1 MKLAVTCALAT
12 AALLMGCAKPAP
24 APVPSPPSPA
34 VLEALLGSV
43 APRHQL
49 GGTVA
54 PLQNVGISSSLS
66 EPASAVLV
74 REGQRVNAGDVLATF
89 DVSDLEAQ
97 LDADLRSADEA
108 DANATKQRFQSIQT
122 IVAGVGNSGQAQA
135 TLTQAQTKLSL
146 DRVTLQRDEQLLAQQ
161 FIARQTVDEARQTV
175 EADVQQIA
183 SAQAALT
190 SARGTVVTNGSTT
203 AGLQGAS
210 IVAARAAA
218 AAARA
223 QAEQVRAQISR
234 ATLRSP
240 IDGIVVSRN
249 LNVAEYPGT
258 RTLFTIQQRGDAY
271 AVLNA
276 SSDEVQ
282 GLRPG
287 AGATVTVPGNGLAA
301 VRGRVEAVLAQAQ
314 PGATNFTVKVRL
326 PNASGA
332 LLAGMAVT
340 ATIDAAAVTGVR
352 IPRSAFTD
360 GSETTVVTVRA
371 DRTQLQPV
379 SVVAEDDGHAIVR
392 GISSGA
398 RIIANGNAGYTSGQI
413 VAAR

>member
-1 MKLAVTCALAT
+1 MV
-12 AALLMGCAKPAP
+12 
-24 APVPSPPSPA
+24 
-34 VLEALLGSV
+34 
-43 APRHQL
+43 
-49 GGTVA
+49 
-54 PLQNVGISSSLS
+54 
-66 EPASAVLV
+66 
-74 REGQRVNAGDVLATF
+74 ATF

-122 IVAGVGNSGQAQA
+122 IVEGVGTSGQAQA
-135 TLTQAQTKLSL
+135 TLTQAQTKLRL
-146 DRVTLQRDEQLLAQQ
+146 DQLTLHRDEQLLAQE

-175 EADVQQIA
+175 EADGQQIA
-183 SAQAALT
+183 SAQAALA
-190 SARGTVVTNGSTT
+190 SARGTVSTNGSTT

-258 RTLFTIQQRGDAY
+258 RTLFTIQQRGDTY

-287 AGATVTVPGNGLAA
+287 DEATVTATGTNGIAS
-301 VRGRVEAVLAQAQ
+301 VRGRIEAVLAQAQ
-314 PGATNFTVKVRL
+314 PGATNFTVKVRI

-340 ATIDAAAVTGVR
+340 ASIDAAPVDGVR

-360 GSETTVVTVRA
+360 GSEATIVTVHD
-371 DRTQLQPV
+371 DRTHLQPV
-379 SVVAEDDGHAIVR
+379 TVVAEDDGHAIVR
-392 GISSGA
+392 GIASGV
-398 RIIANGNAGYTSGQI
+398 RVIVNGNAGYTSGQT
-413 VAAR
+413 VAVR

>member
-1 MKLAVTCALAT
+1 MKRAVISALAT
-12 AALLMGCAKPAP
+12 AALMGCAKHTPAP
-24 APVPSPPSPA
+24 APSPPRPA
-34 VLEALLGSV
+34 VVEATRGSV

-54 PLQNVGISSSLS
+54 PLQNVGISSTLT
-66 EPASAVLV
+66 EPASGVFV
-74 REGQRVNAGDVLATF
+74 REGQRVEAGEVLATF

-108 DANATKQRFQSIQT
+108 DANATKQWFASIQT
-122 IVAGVGNSGQAQA
+122 IVTGIGSSGEAQA
-135 TLTQAQTKLSL
+135 TLTQAKTKLRL
-146 DRVTLQRDEQLLAQQ
+146 DQLTLQRDEQLLAQE

-175 EADVQQIA
+175 EADQQQIA
-183 SAQAALT
+183 SGQAALD
-190 SARGTVVTNGSTT
+190 AAVGTVQTNGSMTS
-203 AGLQGAS
+203 GLQGAS

-218 AAARA
+218 AAARS

-240 IDGIVVSRN
+240 IDGVVVSRN
-249 LNVAEYPGT
+249 LNVAEYPGS
-258 RTLFTIQQRGDAY
+258 RTLFTIQQRGDTY

-287 AGATVTVPGNGLAA
+287 DAATVTATGNGLAS
-301 VRGRVEAVLAQAQ
+301 VRGRIEAVLAQAQ
-314 PGATNFTVKVRL
+314 PGATNFSVKVRL

-340 ATIDAAAVTGVR
+340 ASIDAAPVDGVR

-360 GSETTVVTVRA
+360 GSETTIVTVRD
-371 DRTQLQPV
+371 DRTHLQPV
-379 SVVAEDDGHAIVR
+379 TVVAEDDGHAVVR
-392 GISSGA
+392 GLTDGA
-398 RIIANGNAGYTSGQI
+398 RVIVNGNAGYTSGQT
-413 VAAR
+413 VAVR

>member
-1 MKLAVTCALAT
+1 MR
-12 AALLMGCAKPAP
+12 
-24 APVPSPPSPA
+24 
-34 VLEALLGSV
+34 GSV
-43 APRHQL
+43 APRHHL

-74 REGQRVNAGDVLATF
+74 REGQRVNAGDLLATF

-97 LDADLRSADEA
+97 LAADLRSADEA
-108 DANATKQRFQSIQT
+108 EANATKQRFQSIQT
-122 IVAGVGNSGQAQA
+122 IVEGQGTSGQAQA
-135 TLTQAQTKLSL
+135 TLKQAQTKLSL
-146 DRVTLQRDEQLLAQQ
+146 DQLTLQRDEQLLAQQ

-183 SAQAALT
+183 SARAALA
-190 SARGTVVTNGSTT
+190 SARGTVETNGSTS

-240 IDGIVVSRN
+240 IDGVVVSRN

-287 AGATVTVPGNGLAA
+287 DGATVTVTGSGLGSVPG
-301 VRGRVEAVLAQAQ
+301 RIEAVLAQAQ

-332 LLAGMAVT
+332 LLAGMAVS
-340 ATIDAAAVTGVR
+340 ATIDAGAVRGVR

-360 GSETTVVTVRA
+360 GSESTVVTVRD
-371 DRTQLQPV
+371 DRTHLQPV
-379 SVVAEDDGHAIVR
+379 AVVAEDDGHAIVR
-392 GISSGA
+392 GIASGA
-398 RIIANGNAGYTSGQI
+398 QIIVNGNAGYTSGQI
-413 VAAR
+413 VAVR

>member
-1 MKLAVTCALAT
+1 MKLAVASRLASLT
-12 AALLMGCAKPAP
+12 LVMGCATHTPEPA
-24 APVPSPPSPA
+24 PSPPSPA
-34 VLEALLGSV
+34 VTTAVLGSV

-54 PLQNVGISSSLS
+54 PLQNIGISSSLS

-74 REGQRVNAGDVLATF
+74 REGQHVSAGAVLATF
-89 DVSDLEAQ
+89 DVGDLEAQ

-122 IVAGVGNSGQAQA
+122 IVEGVGTSGQAQA
-135 TLTQAQTKLSL
+135 TLRQARTKQNL
-146 DRVTLQRDEQLLAQQ
+146 DELTLQRDEQLLAQA
-161 FIARQTVDEARQTV
+161 FIARQTVDEARQAV
-175 EADVQQIA
+175 EADAQQVA
-183 SAQAALT
+183 SAEAALA
-190 SARGTVVTNGSTT
+190 SARGTVSTNGSTT

-218 AAARA
+218 ASARA

-240 IDGIVVSRN
+240 VDGIVVSRN

-287 AGATVTVPGNGLAA
+287 DGATVTVTGSGLRS
-301 VRGRVEAVLAQAQ
+301 VRGRIEAVLAQAQ

-326 PNASGA
+326 PNPSGT

-340 ATIDAAAVTGVR
+340 TSIEAAAVNGVR

-360 GSETTVVTVRA
+360 GSESTVVSVR
-371 DRTQLQPV
+371 DGRTQLTPV
-379 SVVAEDDGHAIVR
+379 NVIAEDDGHAIVR
-392 GISSGA
+392 GIASGA
-398 RIIANGNAGYTSGQI
+398 RIIADGNAGYTSGQT

>member
-1 MKLAVTCALAT
+1 
-12 AALLMGCAKPAP
+12 
-24 APVPSPPSPA
+24 
-34 VLEALLGSV
+34 
-43 APRHQL
+43 
-49 GGTVA
+49 
-54 PLQNVGISSSLS
+54 
-66 EPASAVLV
+66 
-74 REGQRVNAGDVLATF
+74 
-89 DVSDLEAQ
+89 
-97 LDADLRSADEA
+97 
-108 DANATKQRFQSIQT
+108 
-122 IVAGVGNSGQAQA
+122 
-135 TLTQAQTKLSL
+135 
-146 DRVTLQRDEQLLAQQ
+146 
-161 FIARQTVDEARQTV
+161 V
-175 EADVQQIA
+175 E
-183 SAQAALT
+183 
-190 SARGTVVTNGSTT
+190 TNGSTSD
-203 AGLQGAS
+203 GLQGAS

-223 QAEQVRAQISR
+223 QAEEVEAQISR

-271 AVLNA
+271 AILNA

-287 AGATVTVPGNGLAA
+287 DGANVTVTGSGLAS
-301 VRGRVEAVLAQAQ
+301 VRGRIEAVLAQAQ
-314 PGATNFTVKVRL
+314 PGATNFTIKIRL

-340 ATIDAAAVTGVR
+340 ASLDAAPVNGVR

-360 GSETTVVTVRA
+360 GSEATVVTVRD

-379 SVVAEDDGHAIVR
+379 IVIAEDDGHAIVR
-392 GISSGA
+392 GIPSGA

-413 VAAR
+413 VASR

>member
-1 MKLAVTCALAT
+1 M
-12 AALLMGCAKPAP
+12 
-24 APVPSPPSPA
+24 
-34 VLEALLGSV
+34 LGSV

-97 LDADLRSADEA
+97 LDADIRSADEA

-122 IVAGVGNSGQAQA
+122 IVEGVGTSGQAQA
-135 TLTQAQTKLSL
+135 TLTQAQTKLRL
-146 DRVTLQRDEQLLAQQ
+146 DRLTLQRDEQLLAQQ

-183 SAQAALT
+183 SAQAALV
-190 SARGTVVTNGSTT
+190 SARGTVATNGSTS

-240 IDGIVVSRN
+240 IDGTVVSRN
-249 LNVAEYPGT
+249 LNVAEYPGS

-287 AGATVTVPGNGLAA
+287 ADATVTVPGSGLAS

-340 ATIDAAAVTGVR
+340 ASIDAAAVSGVR

-371 DRTQLQPV
+371 ERTQLQPV
-379 SVVAEDDGHAIVR
+379 TVVAEDNGHAIVR
-392 GISSGA
+392 GIARGA
-398 RIIANGNAGYTSGQI
+398 SIIANGNAGYTSGQI

>member
-1 MKLAVTCALAT
+1 V
-12 AALLMGCAKPAP
+12 
-24 APVPSPPSPA
+24 
-34 VLEALLGSV
+34 
-43 APRHQL
+43 
-49 GGTVA
+49 
-54 PLQNVGISSSLS
+54 
-66 EPASAVLV
+66 
-74 REGQRVNAGDVLATF
+74 
-89 DVSDLEAQ
+89 
-97 LDADLRSADEA
+97 
-108 DANATKQRFQSIQT
+108 TKQRFQSIQT
-122 IVAGVGNSGQAQA
+122 IGEGVGTSGQAQA
-135 TLTQAQTKLSL
+135 TLTQAQTKLRL
-146 DRVTLQRDEQLLAQQ
+146 DQLTLQRDEQLLAQQ

-183 SAQAALT
+183 SAQAALN
-190 SARGTVVTNGSTT
+190 SARATVTTNGSTT

-218 AAARA
+218 AATRA
-223 QAEQVRAQISR
+223 QAEQIRAQISR

-282 GLRPG
+282 GLREG
-287 AGATVTVPGNGLAA
+287 DDATVTVTGNGLAA
-301 VRGRVEAVLAQAQ
+301 VRGRVEAVLAQVQ

-340 ATIDAAAVTGVR
+340 ASINAAPVNGVR

-360 GSETTVVTVRA
+360 GSEATVVTVRD
-371 DRTQLQPV
+371 DRTHLQPV
-379 SVVAEDDGHAIVR
+379 VVVAEDDGHAIVR
-392 GISSGA
+392 GIARGS
-398 RIIANGNAGYTSGQI
+398 RIIVNGNAGYTSGQI

>member
-1 MKLAVTCALAT
+1 MKVAVTCALAT
-12 AALLMGCAKPAP
+12 ASLLIGCAKPAP
-24 APVPSPPSPA
+24 APAPSPPPA
-34 VLEALLGSV
+34 TVVEAALGSV
-43 APRHQL
+43 APRRQL

-74 REGQRVNAGDVLATF
+74 REGQRVRAGDVLATF
-89 DVSDLEAQ
+89 DVSDLEAE
-97 LDADLRSADEA
+97 LDADLRNADEA
-108 DANATKQRFQSIQT
+108 DANATKQRFASIQT
-122 IVAGVGNSGQAQA
+122 IVQGVGTSGQAQA
-135 TLTQAQTKLSL
+135 SLTQARTKLSL
-146 DRVTLQRDEQLLAQQ
+146 DQLTLQRDEQLLAQE

-175 EADVQQIA
+175 EADAQQIA
-183 SAQAALT
+183 SAQAALD
-190 SARGTVVTNGSTT
+190 SARGTVETNGSTS

-223 QAEQVRAQISR
+223 QAEQVEAQISR

-240 IDGIVVSRN
+240 IDGVVVSRN

-271 AVLNA
+271 AILNA

-287 AGATVTVPGNGLAA
+287 DRATVTVTGSGLGS
-301 VRGRVEAVLAQAQ
+301 VRGRIEAVLAQAQ
-314 PGATNFTVKVRL
+314 PGATNFTIKVRL

-340 ATIDAAAVTGVR
+340 ASIDAAPIDGVR

-360 GSETTVVTVRA
+360 GSEATVVTVRD
-371 DRTQLQPV
+371 DRTQLEPV
-379 SVVAEDDGHAIVR
+379 TVIAEDDGHAIVR
-392 GISSGA
+392 GVPSGA

>member
-1 MKLAVTCALAT
+1 MKVAVAPLLT
-12 AALLMGCAKPAP
+12 AVALLAGCAKPVP
-24 APVPSPPSPA
+24 HPTPSPPRPA
-34 VLEALLGSV
+34 IVAAALGSV
-43 APRHQL
+43 APRRQL

-66 EPASAVLV
+66 EPASAVFV
-74 REGQRVNAGDVLATF
+74 REGQRVTAGEVLAIF
-89 DVSDLEAQ
+89 DVGDLQAQ

-122 IVAGVGNSGQAQA
+122 IVAGVGTSGQAQA
-135 TLTQAQTKLSL
+135 TLAQAQTKLRL
-146 DRVTLQRDEQLLAQQ
+146 DQLTLRRDEQLLAQQ
-161 FIARQTVDEARQTV
+161 FIARQTVDQARQTV

-183 SAQAALT
+183 SAQAALD
-190 SARGTVVTNGSTT
+190 SARGTVATNGSTS

-240 IDGIVVSRN
+240 IDGVVVSRN
-249 LNVAEYPGT
+249 LNEAEYPGT

-287 AGATVTVPGNGLAA
+287 DGATVTVTGSNLAP
-301 VRGRVEAVLAQAQ
+301 VRGRIEAVLAQAQ

-326 PNASGA
+326 PNASDT

-340 ATIDAAAVTGVR
+340 ASIDAGAVNGVR
-352 IPRSAFTD
+352 IPRSTFTD
-360 GSETTVVTVRA
+360 GSESTVVAVRG
-371 DRTQLQPV
+371 DRTYLQPV
-379 SVVAEDDGHAIVR
+379 VVVAEDEGHAIVR
-392 GISSGA
+392 GIASGV
-398 RIIANGNAGYTSGQI
+398 RIIRNGNAGYTGGQT

>member
-1 MKLAVTCALAT
+1 MKRALPLALA
-12 AALLMGCAKPAP
+12 AAVLVAGCASHPPEPA
-24 APVPSPPSPA
+24 ASPPSPT
-34 VLEALLGSV
+34 VVEAIVGSV
-43 APRHQL
+43 VPRHQL
-49 GGTVA
+49 GGTIA
-54 PLQNVGISSSLS
+54 PLQNVGISSTLS
-66 EPASAVLV
+66 EPAAAVLV
-74 REGQRVNAGDVLATF
+74 HEGQRVDAGDLLAIF

-97 LDADLRSADEA
+97 LDADIRSADEA
-108 DANATKQRFQSIQT
+108 EANVTKQRFQSVQT
-122 IVAGVGNSGQAQA
+122 IVEGVGTAGEAQA
-135 TLTQAQTKLSL
+135 TLTQAQTKLRL
-146 DRVTLQRDEQLLAQQ
+146 DQLTLQRDEQLLAKE

-175 EADVQQIA
+175 EADQQQIA
-183 SAQAALT
+183 SAEASLT
-190 SARGTVVTNGSTT
+190 SAQGAVQTNGSTT

-223 QAEQVRAQISR
+223 QAEQVRVQISR

-240 IDGIVVSRN
+240 IDGVVVSRN
-249 LNVAEYPGT
+249 LNVAEYPGS

-287 AGATVTVPGNGLAA
+287 DPATVTVNGSGLHA

-326 PNASGA
+326 PNDSGA
-332 LLAGMAVT
+332 LLAGMAV
-340 ATIDAAAVTGVR
+340 AASINAAAVNGVR

-360 GSETTVVTVRA
+360 GSESTVVAVR
-371 DRTQLQPV
+371 DGRTSLQPV
-379 SVVAEDDGHAIVR
+379 TVIAEDDGHAIVL
-392 GISSGA
+392 GLGTGA

>member
-1 MKLAVTCALAT
+1 MVEAT
-12 AALLMGCAKPAP
+12 
-24 APVPSPPSPA
+24 
-34 VLEALLGSV
+34 LGSV
-43 APRHQL
+43 APRHTL

-66 EPASAVLV
+66 EPAAAVYV
-74 REGQRVNAGDVLATF
+74 REGQRVNAGDVVATF

-97 LDADLRSADEA
+97 LDADLRSADQA
-108 DANATKQRFQSIQT
+108 DANATKQRYQSIQT
-122 IVAGVGNSGQAQA
+122 IVEGVGSSGQAQA
-135 TLTQAQTKLSL
+135 TLTQAQTKLRL
-146 DRVTLQRDEQLLAQQ
+146 DRLTLQRDEQLLAQE
-161 FIARQTVDEARQTV
+161 FIARQTVDEARQLV
-175 EADVQQIA
+175 EADTQQIA
-183 SAQAALT
+183 SAQAALAA
-190 SARGTVVTNGSTT
+190 ARGTVSTNGSTT

-240 IDGIVVSRN
+240 IDGVVVSRN

-258 RTLFTIQQRGDAY
+258 RTLFTIQQRGDTY

-276 SSDEVQ
+276 SSVDVQ
-282 GLRPG
+282 GLR
-287 AGATVTVPGNGLAA
+287 AGDAATVTATGNGLAS
-301 VRGRVEAVLAQAQ
+301 VRGRIEAVLAQAQ

-340 ATIDAAAVTGVR
+340 ATIDAAPVNGVR
-352 IPRSAFTD
+352 IPRSTFTD
-360 GSETTVVTVRA
+360 GSETAVVTVR
-371 DRTQLQPV
+371 DNRTHIQPV
-379 SVVAEDDGHAIVR
+379 TIVAEDDRNAIVR
-392 GISSGA
+392 GIASGV
-398 RIIANGNAGYTSGQI
+398 RVIANGNAGYSSGQT
-413 VAAR
+413 VAVR

>member
-1 MKLAVTCALAT
+1 MKVALASVLAT
-12 AALLMGCAKPAP
+12 VALLVGCAKPAP
-24 APVPSPPSPA
+24 QPTPSPPSPA
-34 VLEALLGSV
+34 IVEAALGSV

-74 REGQRVNAGDVLATF
+74 REGQRVAAGDVLATF
-89 DVSDLEAQ
+89 DVSDLQAQ
-97 LDADLRSADEA
+97 LEADLRSADEA

-122 IVAGVGNSGQAQA
+122 IVEGVGTSGQAQA

-146 DRVTLQRDEQLLAQQ
+146 DQLTLERDEQLLAQQ

-183 SAQAALT
+183 SARAALD
-190 SARGTVVTNGSTT
+190 SARGTVETNGSTS

-223 QAEQVRAQISR
+223 QADQVRAQISR

-240 IDGIVVSRN
+240 IDGVVVSRN
-249 LNVAEYPGT
+249 LNVAEYPGS
-258 RTLFTIQQRGDAY
+258 RTLFTIQQSGDAY
-271 AVLNA
+271 AMLNA

-287 AGATVTVPGNGLAA
+287 DRATVTVTGSGLAA
-301 VRGRVEAVLAQAQ
+301 VRGRIEAVLAQAQ

-340 ATIDAAAVTGVR
+340 ASLDAGTVKGVR

-360 GSETTVVTVRA
+360 GSESTVVAVRD
-371 DRTQLQPV
+371 DRTYLQPV
-379 SVVAEDDGHAIVR
+379 VVLAEDTGHAIVR
-392 GISSGA
+392 GIASGA
-398 RIIANGNAGYTSGQI
+398 RIIRNGNAGYTSGQI
-413 VAAR
+413 VAVR

>member
-1 MKLAVTCALAT
+1 MKLAVTPALVT
-12 AALLMGCAKPAP
+12 AALLMGCATHAPDPA
-24 APVPSPPSPA
+24 PSPPRPA
-34 VLEALLGSV
+34 VVDATLGSV
-43 APRHQL
+43 TPRHQL
-49 GGTVA
+49 GGVVA

-89 DVSDLEAQ
+89 DVSDLEAE
-97 LDADLRSADEA
+97 LDADMRSADEA
-108 DANATKQRFQSIQT
+108 YANAAKQRYQSVQT
-122 IVAGVGNSGQAQA
+122 IVEGVGSFGQAQA
-135 TLTQAQTKLSL
+135 TLRQAKTKLNL
-146 DRVTLQRDEQLLAQQ
+146 DQLTLHRDEQLLAQE

-175 EADVQQIA
+175 QADVQQIA
-183 SAQAALT
+183 SAQAALD
-190 SARGTVVTNGSTT
+190 SARGTVQTNGSTS

-210 IVAARAAA
+210 ILAARAAA

-234 ATLRSP
+234 ATLRAP
-240 IDGIVVSRN
+240 IDGVVVSRN

-287 AGATVTVPGNGLAA
+287 DAATVTVTGSNFGS
-301 VRGRVEAVLAQAQ
+301 VRGRIEAILAQAQ
-314 PGATNFTVKVRL
+314 PGATNFTVKVRV

-340 ATIDAAAVTGVR
+340 ASIDAAAVNGVR
-352 IPRSAFTD
+352 VPRSAFTD
-360 GSETTVVTVRA
+360 GSEATIVTVRG
-371 DRTQLQPV
+371 DRTHLQPV
-379 SVVAEDDGHAIVR
+379 AVVAEDNSHAIVR
-392 GISSGA
+392 GIASGT

>member
-1 MKLAVTCALAT
+1 MKLAVTCAIAT
-12 AALLMGCAKPAP
+12 AALLMGCAKSAP
-24 APVPSPPSPA
+24 DPTSSPPSPA
-34 VLEALLGSV
+34 VVQAMLGSV
-43 APRHQL
+43 APRHEL
-49 GGTVA
+49 GGIVA
-54 PLQNVGISSSLS
+54 PLQNVGLSSSLS

-74 REGQRVNAGDVLATF
+74 REGQRVNAGEVLATF

-108 DANATKQRFQSIQT
+108 DANATKQRFQSVQT
-122 IVAGVGNSGQAQA
+122 IVEGVGTSGQAQA

-146 DRVTLQRDEQLLAQQ
+146 DKLTLQRDEQLLVQQ

-183 SAQAALT
+183 SAQAALA
-190 SARGTVVTNGSTT
+190 SARGTVATNGSTT

-223 QAEQVRAQISR
+223 QAEQIRAQISR

-240 IDGIVVSRN
+240 IDGVVVSRN

-287 AGATVTVPGNGLAA
+287 DGATVTATGSALGP
-301 VRGRVEAVLAQAQ
+301 VRGRIEAVLAQAQ
-314 PGATNFTVKVRL
+314 PGATNFSVKVRL

-340 ATIDAAAVTGVR
+340 ASLEGAAVNGVR
-352 IPRSAFTD
+352 IPRGAFTD
-360 GSETTVVTVRA
+360 GSESTVVTVRD
-371 DRTQLQPV
+371 DRTHIQPV
-379 SVVAEDDGHAIVR
+379 AVLAEDDNHAIVR
-392 GISSGA
+392 GIASGA
-398 RIIANGNAGYTSGQI
+398 RIIVNGNAGYTNGQI

>member
-1 MKLAVTCALAT
+1 MKRAVTPALAT
-12 AALLMGCAKPAP
+12 AALLMGCATHAPDPAP
-24 APVPSPPSPA
+24 SLPHPA
-34 VLEALLGSV
+34 IVVALLGSV

-49 GGTVA
+49 GGIVA
-54 PLQNVGISSSLS
+54 PLQNVGISSSLT

-97 LDADLRSADEA
+97 LDADVRSADEA

-122 IVAGVGNSGQAQA
+122 IVEGVGTSGQAQA
-135 TLTQAQTKLSL
+135 TLTQAQTKLRL
-146 DRVTLQRDEQLLAQQ
+146 DQLTLQRDEQLLAQE

-183 SAQAALT
+183 SAEAALT
-190 SARGTVVTNGSTT
+190 SARGTVATNGSTT

-287 AGATVTVPGNGLAA
+287 DGATVMGSDLWS
-301 VRGRVEAVLAQAQ
+301 VRGRIEAVLAQAE

-326 PNASGA
+326 PNASGR

-340 ATIDAAAVTGVR
+340 ASIDAAAVNGVR

-360 GSETTVVTVRA
+360 GSESTVVIVRD
-371 DRTQLQPV
+371 DRTQLRPV
-379 SVVAEDDGHAIVR
+379 AVVAEDDGSAIVR
-392 GISSGA
+392 GVASGD
-398 RIIANGNAGYTSGQI
+398 RIIANGNAGYTSGQS
-413 VAAR
+413 VAVR

>member
-1 MKLAVTCALAT
+1 M
-12 AALLMGCAKPAP
+12 LMGCATHAP
-24 APVPSPPSPA
+24 AAAPSPPPPA
-34 VLEALLGSV
+34 VVEAV
-43 APRHQL
+43 AGTVSPRHQL
-49 GGTVA
+49 GGTIA

-74 REGQRVNAGDVLATF
+74 REGQRVDAGDVLATF
-89 DVSDLEAQ
+89 DVSDLQAQ
-97 LDADLRSADEA
+97 LDADVRSADEA
-108 DANATKQRFQSIQT
+108 EANATKQRFQSIQT
-122 IVAGVGNSGQAQA
+122 IVEGVGTAGQAQA
-135 TLTQAQTKLSL
+135 TLTQARTKLSL
-146 DRVTLQRDEQLLAQQ
+146 DQVTLQRDEQLLAQA

-175 EADVQQIA
+175 EADEQQIA
-183 SAQAALT
+183 SAQAALD
-190 SARGTVVTNGSTT
+190 SARGTVQTNGSTS

-240 IDGIVVSRN
+240 IDGVVVSRN
-249 LNVAEYPGT
+249 LNVAEYPGS

-276 SSDEVQ
+276 SSDEIQ

-287 AGATVTVPGNGLAA
+287 DRATVTVNGSGLAT
-301 VRGRVEAVLAQAQ
+301 VRGRIEAVLAQAQ

-326 PNASGA
+326 PNASGS

-340 ATIDAAAVTGVR
+340 ASIDAAAVSGVR

-360 GSETTVVTVRA
+360 GSEATIVTIRD
-371 DRTQLQPV
+371 DRTVLQPV
-379 SVVAEDDGHAIVR
+379 TVVAEDDVHAVVR
-392 GISSGA
+392 GVAPGA
-398 RIIANGNAGYTSGQI
+398 RIIANGNAGYTNGET